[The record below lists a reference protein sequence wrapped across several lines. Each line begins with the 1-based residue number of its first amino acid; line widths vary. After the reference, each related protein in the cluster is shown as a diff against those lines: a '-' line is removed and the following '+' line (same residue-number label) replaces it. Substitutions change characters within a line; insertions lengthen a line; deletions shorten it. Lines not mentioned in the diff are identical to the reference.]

1 MNYLW
6 TECSGCGCQIA
17 IQFVER
23 PEGVAG
29 SVRRWSS
36 NRSVNDGKK
45 LEVPSASVAA
55 DGSFSAV
62 CVCGAEIPVRPEAV
76 EHASTE
82 S

>member
-6 TECSGCGCQIA
+6 TKCPGCRCEIA

-23 PEGVAG
+23 PDGVAG

-36 NRSVNDGKK
+36 DRAVNDGRK
-45 LEVPSASVAA
+45 LEVPSSSIGA
-55 DGSFSAV
+55 DGSFSAA

-76 EHASTE
+76 ERAATE
-82 S
+82 G